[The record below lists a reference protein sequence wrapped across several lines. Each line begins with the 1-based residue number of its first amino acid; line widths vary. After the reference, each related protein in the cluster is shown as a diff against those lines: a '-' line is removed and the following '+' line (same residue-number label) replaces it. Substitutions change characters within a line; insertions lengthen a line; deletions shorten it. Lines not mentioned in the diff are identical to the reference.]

1 MSKVVGYDEL
11 TGYPIFSEEKE
22 EEERKVED
30 TIPQMLQKITENICD
45 NFCKYNETCDENCEC
60 EWIRSGNDCPL
71 DRLV

>member
-11 TGYPIFSEEKE
+11 TGYPIFSEE
-22 EEERKVED
+22 RKAED
-30 TIPQMLQKITENICD
+30 TIPQMLQKITENICN
-45 NFCKYNETCDENCEC
+45 NFCKYNETCDENYEC